1 MSGLLCLF
9 VEEADGNEETL
20 STRTR
25 ANSSCTPL
33 DTTESSRRSEE
44 SFLLCWCYSLG
55 EWLWRC
61 YCDEICRLLLPFGPP
76 KRGLFLSF
84 VHFVCEGYTQA
95 SNTEAVQLW
104 RCCWFSFFFFSLEL
118 DTPVGALSTLVAMG
132 WSIFSGQYEAPH
144 RHIAQLFVQCSTST
158 KDDRCGSVRFDRM
171 VIIRLKRRC

>member
-1 MSGLLCLF
+1 MLCLF

-44 SFLLCWCYSLG
+44 SFLLCWCFGGVIVAMLLRCKFAVYFFRSVLLKGDCSFPSFTSFARATRKLRIPKLYSCG
-55 EWLWRC
+55 GVVGFR
-61 YCDEICRLLLPFGPP
+61 
-76 KRGLFLSF
+76 
-84 VHFVCEGYTQA
+84 
-95 SNTEAVQLW
+95 
-104 RCCWFSFFFFSLEL
+104 FFCFCSLEL

-144 RHIAQLFVQCSTST
+144 RHIAQLFVQCSSST